1 MTTRKVGFV
10 GLMIVVMPA
19 LLLGFLSDPS
29 NQRSALPGY
38 YRVQLGKW
46 SGQFP
51 SGLWVEHTPPL
62 VFKLDT
68 VNLAPPFDD
77 SGLKRVM
84 PATLIVRRGS
94 FPAGWRVVGLD
105 TIMVRWSTGLPGCV
119 SGSSS
124 AVTLLWSTL
133 SRSMTSSV
141 LRSRPRA
148 SLPSRPHVRQIFEA
162 IAA

>member
-19 LLLGFLSDPS
+19 LLLGVLSDPS
-29 NQRSALPGY
+29 NQRSALPGC

-68 VNLAPPFDD
+68 VNLAPPFDN

-84 PATLIVRRGS
+84 PATLIVPRGS
-94 FPAGWRVVGLD
+94 FPAGWRVVRLD
-105 TIMVRWSTGLPGCV
+105 TIMVRWSTGFAGVRLRLKQRGDTLVEYAQSFYDVVGPKEPTA
-119 SGSSS
+119 S
-124 AVTLLWSTL
+124 VT
-133 SRSMTSSV
+133 
-141 LRSRPRA
+141 
-148 SLPSRPHVRQIFEA
+148 A
-162 IAA
+162 IKTTCPTDL